1 MAGENR
7 MEIMNLHE
15 DKRRR
20 ARDSILDAI
29 QGDGEVTNKTVL
41 RLLLTVV
48 EEIGDKID
56 TILSDERSLRETVL
70 NGHTETHHADH
81 DWVKARRQEGCETV
95 CKWARVKMEAEEQES
110 RDAKDIAK
118 AGRKAFIEQLAR
130 GAAIGLISAFA
141 GAAGALHFL
150 K

>member
-1 MAGENR
+1 MA
-7 MEIMNLHE
+7 E
-15 DKRRR
+15 DRKDLIEQHDSRRRR

-29 QGDGEVTNKTVL
+29 QGDDEVTNKTVL

-56 TILSDERSLRETVL
+56 TILNDERSLRETVL

-81 DWVKARRQEGCETV
+81 DWTKERREEKCEEV
-95 CKWARVKMEAEEQES
+95 CRWARGKMEAEAQADK
-110 RDAKDIAK
+110 DAKEIAK
-118 AGRKAFIEQLAR
+118 AGKKAAVEQFSRMAVVGL
-130 GAAIGLISAFA
+130 IGLMS
-141 GAAGALHFL
+141 GLTAALAVL